1 MKLRRRSFHVWI
13 IMVFVLSLTML
24 GQSPQPARA
33 ATISV
38 PADYATIQEAIN
50 AASDGDTITVA
61 AGSYAGGIRI
71 NKSVTLSGAVGSG
84 PGAAANAPVIDGSM
98 GGNSGIIIAAAG
110 VTVEGFVI
118 QNFQGGASTGSGIQV
133 SASGNKATIR
143 YNTIQNTNW
152 AGILAWTNGD
162 SLITGLTIEHN
173 SITLGAWSTN
183 TNVYGVECTNCSN
196 AQIASNQI
204 SGGYVGIAITAQG
217 SEGQTVAA
225 DSMTISG
232 NTVTGSSFAALQL
245 VAFDPTGSGGTPAL
259 TSLMIENNTLSVA
272 DGNTTVIF
280 GYPLGSGS
288 IGNVTIQGNTLRDGT
303 TQTAQTSDALDSG
316 NTPILGTVAQS
327 LSMSPLMLAAT
338 QTDANMIDLRN
349 IANVTVSNNTFNST
363 GRSGA
368 LVFVTNSSSVTANG
382 NSFTSTNAAGQVF
395 SCNTC
400 QGLTMQNNTLEV
412 NSPVGNTVSW
422 KNHAIDLYFVSGTV
436 LLDGNIITIA
446 DGRALSQSTFYH
458 GINVQGSVEGTLDI
472 LNSVLQGNGVG
483 EKSAGIR
490 IRVPLAATQVIKV
503 KGNVIGGFTYGIRA
517 DELPAGMNMQVN
529 QNDLAGNT
537 YGLYTE
543 PTGAKIDAANNWW
556 GSPTGPNH
564 PDNPRGNGVRV
575 TGAVDYSPWLES
587 GEDAD
592 PNTPGF
598 QAEVTPMKIAAV
610 IYLPMIAQ
618 FPSDEPPLST
628 GSDLS
633 VQDIRLEPNKKQ
645 FTAGEEVTIYVDITN
660 TGFQQANPFWVDLYI
675 NPFPVP
681 STSGILWHTTCSIDP
696 CFGIVWKVETLD
708 PDNTVTVSNTITV
721 QSTPDSYYTDY
732 TKWPGWFASGTTD
745 LYVYVDS
752 WGGSGD
758 GDGGVIELD
767 EQNNLGAL
775 QGIQVTGTN
784 PDLPN
789 GSATLQQLP
798 PRPGH
803 PRQDAHGE

>member
-1 MKLRRRSFHVWI
+1 
-13 IMVFVLSLTML
+13 MV
-24 GQSPQPARA
+24 GQTPQPARA

-38 PADYATIQEAIN
+38 PADYATIQEAIA

-84 PGAAANAPVIDGSM
+84 PGAATNAPVIDGSI
-98 GGNSGIIIAAAG
+98 GGNSGMIIAASG
-110 VTVEGFVI
+110 VTVEGFII

-162 SLITGLTIEHN
+162 SLINGLTIENN
-173 SITLGAWSTN
+173 SITMGAWSTN
-183 TNVYGVECTNCSN
+183 TNVYGIECTNCSN

-204 SGGYVGIAITAQG
+204 AGGYVGIAITAQG
-217 SEGQTVAA
+217 SAGQTVAA
-225 DSMTISG
+225 DSITISG
-232 NTVTGSSFAALQL
+232 NTVTGSSFASLQL
-245 VAFDPTGSGGTPAL
+245 VGFDPTGSGGTPAL

-288 IGNVTIQGNTLRDGT
+288 ISDVTIQGNTLSDGT
-303 TQTAQTSDALDSG
+303 TQTTQTSDGLDSSD
-316 NTPILGTVAQS
+316 TPIPGAVAQT
-327 LSMSPLMLAAT
+327 LSKSPLMLAAT

-349 IANVTVSNNTFNST
+349 VASVTVSNNTVVST

-368 LVFVTNSSSVTANG
+368 LVFVTNSSSVTASG

-412 NSPVGNTVSW
+412 NSPVGNTISW

-446 DGRALSQSTFYH
+446 DGRVLQSTFYH
-458 GINVQGSVEGTLDI
+458 GINIQGSVEGTLDI
-472 LNSVLQGNGVG
+472 LNSVLQGNDVG
-483 EKSAGIR
+483 AESTGIR
-490 IRVPLAATQVIKV
+490 IRVPLAATQVIKI
-503 KGNVIGGFTYGIRA
+503 KNNVIGGFFCGIRT
-517 DELPAGMNMQVN
+517 DELPDEMTIQIN
-529 QNDLAGNT
+529 QNNLAGNT
-537 YGLYTE
+537 NGICART
-543 PTGAKIDAANNWW
+543 TGETVDGTYNWW

-564 PDNPRGNGVRV
+564 PDNPRGDGAGVNGK
-575 TGAVDYSPWLES
+575 VDYTPWLGI
-587 GEDAD
+587 GEDTD
-592 PNTPGF
+592 PSTPGF
-598 QAEVTPMKIAAV
+598 QPEITPMKIAAV

-618 FPSDEPPLST
+618 FPTDEPPLST

-633 VQDIRLEPNKKQ
+633 VQGIRLEPNKKQ
-645 FTAGEEVTIYVDITN
+645 FAAGEEVTIYVDITN
-660 TGFQQANPFWVDLYI
+660 QGFQQANPFWVDLYI
-675 NPFPVP
+675 NPLSVP
-681 STSGILWHTTCSIDP
+681 NTSGVLWHTTCSIDP
-696 CFGIVWKVETLD
+696 CFGIAWKVETLE
-708 PDNTVTVSNTITV
+708 PGNTVTVTNTITL
-721 QSTPDSYYTDY
+721 QSTVDSYSAEY
-732 TKWPGWFASGTTD
+732 TKWPGWFANGTTD

-752 WGGSGD
+752 WGRNGD
-758 GDGGVIELD
+758 GNVVELN
-767 EQNNLGAL
+767 EQNNLGEL
-775 QGIQVTGTN
+775 RGLQVTGTN
-784 PDLPN
+784 PDLP
-789 GSATLQQLP
+789 SDFVTLQQFL